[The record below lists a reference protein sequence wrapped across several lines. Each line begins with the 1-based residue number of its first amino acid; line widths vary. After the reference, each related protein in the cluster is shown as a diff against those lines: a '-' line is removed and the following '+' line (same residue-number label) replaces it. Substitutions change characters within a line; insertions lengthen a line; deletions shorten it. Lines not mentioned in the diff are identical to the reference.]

1 MASYPLNGKVALVTG
16 AAGGLGFETAKLLH
30 TRGAL
35 VALLDVDMAAAE
47 EAARRVGP
55 RTMAIGADV
64 TDRAAMDAAV
74 EATAEHFGRLDVPVA
89 NAGIAPPTTT
99 ARAMDPEA
107 FERTLEVDLYGVW
120 RTVRPALRHVVAH
133 GGQVVLISSVYAWM
147 NGALAAPYA
156 VAKAGV
162 EALGRALRLEL
173 APHGASATVAHF
185 GVIDTP
191 LVRKASADPLAQGF
205 EQLLPPFM
213 RHRLRPEAAARA
225 LVAGV
230 ERRAPLVIAP
240 PWWTAWF
247 ALRGM
252 ASPFFDLMA
261 EHDRAMLDLVRKAD
275 AQERSAFPGGAA
287 GPSPRPRRRS

>member
-1 MASYPLNGKVALVTG
+1 
-16 AAGGLGFETAKLLH
+16 
-30 TRGAL
+30 
-35 VALLDVDMAAAE
+35 
-47 EAARRVGP
+47 
-55 RTMAIGADV
+55 MAIGADV
-64 TDRAAMDAAV
+64 TDPAAMDAAV
-74 EATAEHFGRLDVPVA
+74 EATAERFGRLDVPVA

-120 RTVRPALRHVVAH
+120 RTVRPALPHVVAH
-133 GGQVVLISSVYAWM
+133 SGQVVLISSVYAWM

-162 EALGRALRLEL
+162 EALGRALRVEL
-173 APHGASATVAHF
+173 APHRASATVAHF

-191 LVRKASADPLAQGF
+191 LVREGSADPLAQRF
-205 EQLLPPFM
+205 EQLLPPLM
-213 RHRLRPEAAARA
+213 RHRQRPEAAARA
-225 LVAGV
+225 LVAGI
-230 ERRAPLVIAP
+230 ERRSPRVIAP
-240 PWWTAWF
+240 PWWNAWF

-261 EHDRAMLDLVRKAD
+261 EHDRAMLELVRKAD

-287 GPSPRPRRRS
+287 GPSPTPTPTPTPTPRGAS